1 LIGKRFLRFIKGYGR
16 HFVFDEEDAPT
27 QAKNYLCGLMQAKK
41 KNMERM
47 AEVVPESD
55 EQALQHFLANSFWDE
70 QAVMDQV
77 ARDANR
83 HLGGHPGSALLID
96 EAGIT
101 KKGNKS
107 VGVSRQWNGRLG
119 KVDNCQVGVFVALS
133 LGTRVTL
140 VDRRLYLPQ
149 AWVEDPKRCDEVK
162 IPKRHRELKSKA
174 TLALEMVRRQR
185 SLGVQF
191 AWVGGDAGYGKN
203 PALLRALEDDGEI
216 FVMDVH
222 RDQRVYLEDP
232 RPQWVERQDAKG
244 RVSRRLQA
252 QEPAI
257 KVEDWKKAQ
266 PPSAWTRVTLREST
280 KGQKRV
286 ETLHRQVWLWDG
298 REERARHWHLIV
310 RREID
315 SPKEIKYT
323 FSNAPAETTPQ
334 RLAQMQG
341 QRFWIERQFEDAKG
355 EVGLDHYQT
364 RGWVAWHRH
373 MTLVSMAMLFML
385 QERLLQQEAYPLL
398 SCADIECLLA
408 RFLPRRDRD
417 PEELI
422 RQMELRHRKRQRSID
437 SAYRQQWRTDS
448 AASTG

>member
-1 LIGKRFLRFIKGYGR
+1 
-16 HFVFDEEDAPT
+16 
-27 QAKNYLCGLMQAKK
+27 
-41 KNMERM
+41 
-47 AEVVPESD
+47 VPESD

-101 KKGNKS
+101 KKGVKS
-107 VGVSRQWNGRLG
+107 AGVSRQWNGRLG
-119 KVDNCQVGVFVALS
+119 KVDNCQVGVFAALS

-149 AWVEDPKRCDEVK
+149 AWIDDPKRCDEAK
-162 IPKRHRELKSKA
+162 IPKRHWVLKSKSK
-174 TLALEMVRRQR
+174 LALEMVRHQR
-185 SLGVQF
+185 SLGVRF
-191 AWVGGDAGYGKN
+191 AWVGGDAGYGKD
-203 PALLRALEDDGEI
+203 PGLLRELEDDGEV

-232 RPQWVERQDAKG
+232 RPQWMARKGAKG
-244 RVSRRLQA
+244 GVLRRLRA
-252 QEPAI
+252 QEPSI
-257 KVEDWKKAQ
+257 KAEDWRKAQ
-266 PPSAWTRVTLREST
+266 PASAWTRVTLRESS

-286 ETLHRQVWLWDG
+286 EILHRRVWLWDG
-298 REERARHWHLIV
+298 REEQARHWHLIV

-323 FSNAPAETTPQ
+323 LSNAPAETTPQ
-334 RLAQMQG
+334 QRAQMQG

-385 QERLLQQEAYPLL
+385 RERLLQQEEYPLL

-417 PEELI
+417 PDEVI
-422 RQMELRHRKRQRSID
+422 RLMEVRHRKRQRSID
-437 SAYRQQWRTDS
+437 SAYRQQRLADGVPG
-448 AASTG
+448 AG